1 MSEKRR
7 KKYFPARNDFTFL
20 AVAFDRSQRKFELMK
35 EKQVHILIGCADARD
50 LSQVQLDAVGQVTE
64 DFKKK
69 RDIDV
74 EMHVIRAAGSFVTP
88 DVVMDIKRTF
98 EQAQRNVSDLKVPI
112 YYYVHIQTHGHLT
125 EDSNDSY
132 ISHVH
137 DLKIVDGSPLNCGML
152 GASGVGVEIERMI
165 VDEKPEIEVRGKRIR
180 IYNDTKIK
188 TLLREV
194 YAYDGYLAGDWITSI
209 DLLRTHPRHQRTI
222 LEKAISS
229 DPELKMLNIH
239 ITCGIMDY
247 AIHAMIRVDD
257 GEPEVE
263 FWDSVQ
269 AYIRKHV
276 ANERDAKDILISQSQ
291 QQKPLAGLL
300 SMSDPRQASRL
311 SAANYYMSLKGIKH
325 SGQYLPNTLFNMT
338 GTAFDIPH
346 TPFGP
351 YVIAGFFYAVKHL
364 QLLDQMVMGYDT
376 NQTGRMMQKI
386 KNDPLM
392 NMIVHK
398 FNVNLIPI
406 NQVDFN
412 K

>member
-1 MSEKRR
+1 
-7 KKYFPARNDFTFL
+7 
-20 AVAFDRSQRKFELMK
+20 MK

-50 LSQVQLDAVGQVTE
+50 LSQIQLDAVTQVTE
-64 DFKKK
+64 EFRKK

-98 EQAQRNVSDLKVPI
+98 EQAQRNVTDLSVPI
-112 YYYVHIQTHGHLT
+112 YYFVHIQTHGHLT

-137 DLKIVDGSPLNCGML
+137 DLKIVEGSPLNCGML
-152 GASGVGVEIERMI
+152 GASGVGVEIEQMI
-165 VDEKPEIEVRGKRIR
+165 VDEKPEIEVRGKKIR

-188 TLLREV
+188 MLLSEV
-194 YAYDGYLAGDWITSI
+194 YAYEGYLAGDWITSI

-222 LEKAISS
+222 LERAIQH
-229 DPELKMLNIH
+229 DAELKMLGIK
-239 ITCGIMDY
+239 ITSGIMDY

-263 FWDSVQ
+263 FWDNVQ
-269 AYIRKHV
+269 AHIRKHMKSD
-276 ANERDAKDILISQSQ
+276 RSAKDILIQQSQ
-291 QQKPLAGLL
+291 KQKPLAGLL
-300 SMSDPRQASRL
+300 SMADPRQASRIH
-311 SAANYYMSLKGIKH
+311 AANYYMDLKGIKH
-325 SGQYLPNTLFNMT
+325 GGDYLPNTLFNMT
-338 GTAFDIPH
+338 GTSFDIPH

-364 QLLDQMVMGYDT
+364 QLTDQMVMGYDAG
-376 NQTGRMMQKI
+376 QTGRIVQKI

-392 NMIVHK
+392 NMIVKK
-398 FNVNLIPI
+398 FNVNLLPI
-406 NQVDFN
+406 NQVDFI

>member
-1 MSEKRR
+1 
-7 KKYFPARNDFTFL
+7 
-20 AVAFDRSQRKFELMK
+20 MK
-35 EKQVHILIGCADARD
+35 EKQVHVLIGCADARD
-50 LSQVQLDAVGQVTE
+50 LNQIQLDAIDRITE
-64 DFKKK
+64 EFRKQ
-69 RDIDV
+69 REIDV

-98 EQAQRNVSDLKVPI
+98 EQAQRNTTDLNIPI
-112 YYYVHIQTHGHLT
+112 HYYVHIQTHGHLT

-132 ISHVH
+132 VSHVH

-152 GASGVGVEIERMI
+152 GASAVGVEIERMI
-165 VDEKPEIEVRGKRIR
+165 VDEKPEIEVRGKRVR

-188 TLLREV
+188 LLLSEV

-222 LEKAISS
+222 LEKAIEHDS
-229 DPELKMLNIH
+229 ELKMLDIQ

-247 AIHAMIRVDD
+247 AIHALIRVDD

-263 FWDSVQ
+263 FWDTVQ

-276 ANERDAKDILISQSQ
+276 KSDRNAKDLLIAQSQ
-291 QQKPLAGLL
+291 KQKPLAGLL
-300 SMSDPRQASRL
+300 SMSDPRQASRID
-311 SAANYYMSLKGIKH
+311 AANYYMTLKGIAH
-325 SGQYLPNTLFNMT
+325 NGDYLPNTLFNMT
-338 GTAFDIPH
+338 GTSFDIPH

-364 QLLDQMVMGYDT
+364 ELTDQMVMGYDVH
-376 NQTGRMMQKI
+376 QTGRIMQKI

-392 NMIVHK
+392 NMIVQK
-398 FNVNLIPI
+398 CNVNLIPI
-406 NQVDFN
+406 NQVDVAG
-412 K
+412 KA

>member
-1 MSEKRR
+1 
-7 KKYFPARNDFTFL
+7 
-20 AVAFDRSQRKFELMK
+20 MK

-50 LSQVQLDAVGQVTE
+50 LNQIQLDAVTHVTE
-64 DFKKK
+64 DFRSK
-69 RDIDV
+69 RGIDV

-98 EQAQRNVSDLKVPI
+98 EQAQRNVSDLNVPI
-112 YYYVHIQTHGHLT
+112 HYFVHIQTHGHLT

-152 GASGVGVEIERMI
+152 GASAVGVEIERMI
-165 VDEKPEIEVRGKRIR
+165 VDDKPEIEVRGKKIS

-188 TLLREV
+188 TLLTEV
-194 YAYDGYLAGDWITSI
+194 YAYEGYLAGDWITSI

-222 LEKAISS
+222 LEKAIQH
-229 DPELKMLNIH
+229 DPELRMLNIQ
-239 ITCGIMDY
+239 ITCGINDY

-263 FWDSVQ
+263 FWDTVQ

-276 ANERDAKDILISQSQ
+276 RSDRNAKDLLISQSQ
-291 QQKPLAGLL
+291 KQKPLAGLL
-300 SMSDPRQASRL
+300 SMSDPRQGSRIT
-311 SAANYYMSLKGIKH
+311 AANWYMDQKGIQH
-325 SGQYLPNTLFNMT
+325 NGDYLPNTLFNMT
-338 GTAFDIPH
+338 GTSFDIPH

-351 YVIAGFFYAVKHL
+351 YVIAGFFFAVKHL
-364 QLLDQMVMGYDT
+364 ELTDQMVMGYDS
-376 NQTGRMMQKI
+376 NQTGRIVQKI

-392 NMIVHK
+392 NMIVRK
-398 FNVNLIPI
+398 FNVNLMPI
-406 NQVDFN
+406 NQVDCMKKN
-412 K
+412 S

>member
-1 MSEKRR
+1 
-7 KKYFPARNDFTFL
+7 
-20 AVAFDRSQRKFELMK
+20 MK

-50 LSQVQLDAVGQVTE
+50 LSQIQLDAVNHITDE
-64 DFKKK
+64 FSNK
-69 RDIDV
+69 RAIDI

-98 EQAQRNVSDLKVPI
+98 EQAQRNTADLAIPI

-152 GASGVGVEIERMI
+152 QASSVGVEIERMI
-165 VDEKPEIEVRGKRIR
+165 VDEKPEIEVKGKRYR

-188 TLLREV
+188 LLLSEV
-194 YAYDGYLAGDWITSI
+194 YAYEGYLAGDWIASI
-209 DLLRTHPRHQRTI
+209 DLLRTHPRHQRTV
-222 LEKAISS
+222 LEKAIEH
-229 DPELKMLNIH
+229 DPELKMLNIQ

-257 GEPEVE
+257 GEPEVD

-269 AYIRKHV
+269 AHIRKHV
-276 ANERDAKDILISQSQ
+276 KSDRSAKDLLIAQSQ
-291 QQKPLAGLL
+291 KQKPLAGLL
-300 SMSDPRQASRL
+300 SMSDPRMGSRIN
-311 SAANYYMSLKGIKH
+311 AANHYMDMKGIKH
-325 SGQYLPNTLFNMT
+325 TGDYLPNTLFNMT
-338 GTAFDIPH
+338 GTSFDIPH

-364 QLLDQMVMGYDT
+364 NLIDQMVMGYDA
-376 NQTGRMMQKI
+376 NQTGRIMQKI

-392 NMIVHK
+392 NMIVRK

-406 NQVDFN
+406 NQIDFQH
-412 K
+412 KKIAADKI